1 VKTKTAI
8 HHYFLIIVVAILSA
22 CEPSTMPPR
31 QSSEVNITNPTQT
44 YIPVASPTTIQP
56 TANLAPEINNY
67 LPICTF
73 PLQQTV
79 MVESPPEKYTFAEPK
94 VVFTDELQPE
104 IVDWLP
110 DSQNAIIMPKTLIDL
125 GINGYQETI
134 ELFNPETQKIQIY
147 AIRRDSEGMP
157 AWNPELNAIV
167 YPNTKIIVNDTD
179 ILKSQFFSQLKISYG
194 NPDETQLLVDDLLA
208 HSITVKPDGS
218 QIIYY
223 KNDEELVN
231 KFFSRMIFD
240 GSLQAEKLLSIN
252 LAQDEIYSVNT
263 YETVWRLGTS
273 QMFFYS
279 NVSPTDQAILFDIN
293 YGRPPCTISFN
304 GWVYFA
310 RWSPNGK
317 YLAVIKSPSSHTSL
331 WASYN
336 LSILDGLTG
345 NFYQIDSKK
354 MVPEEMKECCRHIV
368 SNFSWAPDN
377 RHLIVMGTAD
387 FAGTGE
393 HNPIN
398 KLYLVDSISGD
409 VDDLFPSYK
418 FNIAWKGTGLAWS
431 PDGLKLLAD
440 CPTEE
445 QGQLCL
451 FAVKSTAQP

>member
-1 VKTKTAI
+1 MKTKTAL

-31 QSSEVNITNPTQT
+31 QTSEVNITNSTQT
-44 YIPVASPTTIQP
+44 YIPLASPTTTQP
-56 TANLAPEINNY
+56 TATLAPEINNY

-110 DSQNAIIMPKTLIDL
+110 DSQNIIIMPKTLIDL

-134 ELFNPETQKIQIY
+134 ELFNPETQKTQIY
-147 AIRRDSEGMP
+147 AIRRKGEGMP
-157 AWNPELNAIV
+157 AWNPELKAIV
-167 YPNTKIIVNDTD
+167 YPDTKIIINDTD

-194 NPDETQLLVDDLLA
+194 NPDETQLLIDNSLA

-223 KNDEELVN
+223 KNEKELAN
-231 KFFSRMIFD
+231 KFFSRMIFN
-240 GSLQAEKLLSIN
+240 GSLQAEKLLTVN
-252 LAQDEIYSVNT
+252 LAQDGNYSVNT
-263 YETVWRLGTS
+263 YNTVWRPNTS
-273 QMFFYS
+273 QIFFYS
-279 NVSPTDQAILFDIN
+279 YVSPSDQTILFDIN
-293 YGRPPCTISFN
+293 NGQSCTISFN

-310 RWSPNGK
+310 RWSPNGR
-317 YLAVIKSPSSHTSL
+317 YLAVIKSPESSSSL
-331 WASYN
+331 WASYY
-336 LSILDGLTG
+336 LSVLDGLTG

-354 MVPEEMKECCRHIV
+354 MVPEDMKECCRHIV
-368 SNFSWAPDN
+368 QNFSWAPDN
-377 RHLIVMGTAD
+377 RHLIVMGKAD

-393 HNPIN
+393 HDPTS
-398 KLYLVDSISGD
+398 KLYLVDFISGN

-418 FNIAWKGTGLAWS
+418 FNIAWKGTRLAWS
-431 PDGLKLLAD
+431 PDGVKLLAD

-451 FAVKSTAQP
+451 FAVKRFAQP

>member
-1 VKTKTAI
+1 M
-8 HHYFLIIVVAILSA
+8 AILSA

-31 QSSEVNITNPTQT
+31 QTSEVNVTNPTQT

-56 TANLAPEINNY
+56 TATLAPEINSY
-67 LPICTF
+67 LPICSF
-73 PLQQTV
+73 PLQQTA
-79 MVESPPEKYTFAEPK
+79 MVESPPEKYTLAEPK

-110 DSQNAIIMPKTLIDL
+110 DSQNVIIMPKTLIDL

-134 ELFNPETQKIQIY
+134 ELFNPETQKTQIY
-147 AIRRDSEGMP
+147 AIRRYGEGTP
-157 AWNPELNAIV
+157 AWNTELNAIV
-167 YPNTKIIVNDTD
+167 YPDTKIIANDTD

-194 NPDETQLLVDDLLA
+194 NPDDTQLLVDDLLS

-218 QIIYY
+218 QIVYY
-223 KNDEELVN
+223 KDDKELAD
-231 KFFSRMIFD
+231 KFFSRIISD
-240 GSLQAEKLLSIN
+240 GSLQTEKLLSVN

-263 YETVWRLGTS
+263 YEAVWRLGTS
-273 QMFFYS
+273 QMLFYS
-279 NVSPTDQAILFDIN
+279 NVSPTDQTILFDIN

-310 RWSPNGK
+310 RWSPNGR

-354 MVPEEMKECCRHIV
+354 MVPEDMKECCRHIV

-377 RHLIVMGTAD
+377 RHLIVMGKAD

-393 HNPIN
+393 HDPTS
-398 KLYLVDSISGD
+398 KLYLVDFISGE

-418 FNIAWKGTGLAWS
+418 FNIAWKGTGVAWS

-451 FAVKSTAQP
+451 FAVKRFAQP